1 MDCRIKQQETM
12 KSNFMKRAH
21 NYLLLNILLLSQLLQ
36 AQNPP
41 VFGED
46 VQDVPVASID
56 CWIIPMFIL
65 GVFLLSCNYKK
76 TSKTDVIKLQQ
87 RID

>member
-1 MDCRIKQQETM
+1 MDCRIKQQENM

-41 VFGED
+41 SFGED
-46 VQDVPVASID
+46 VQDVPAASIGD
-56 CWIIPMFIL
+56 YESSILVIVFIAMVVLFRKKII
-65 GVFLLSCNYKK
+65 K
-76 TSKTDVIKLQQ
+76 TV
-87 RID
+87 

>member
-12 KSNFMKRAH
+12 KSNIMKRAH
-21 NYLLLNILLLSQLLQ
+21 KYLLLNLLLFNQLSH
-36 AQNPP
+36 AQPP
-41 VFGED
+41 AFGD
-46 VQDVPVASID
+46 TVQDVPAASID
-56 CWIIPMFIL
+56 NWIIPMFIL

-87 RID
+87 KID

>member
-21 NYLLLNILLLSQLLQ
+21 KYLLLNILLLSQLLQ

-41 VFGED
+41 GFGED
-46 VQDVPVASID
+46 VQDVPPASID
-56 CWIIPMFIL
+56 NAVILMFL
-65 GVFLLSCNYKK
+65 VGVIGSFFLLRKRK
-76 TSKTDVIKLQQ
+76 QQSKL
-87 RID
+87 

>member
-21 NYLLLNILLLSQLLQ
+21 KYLLLNILLISQLLQ

-41 VFGED
+41 GFGED

-56 CWIIPMFIL
+56 KPIILLLFV
-65 GVFLLSCNYKK
+65 GVIGIFYFLRKK
-76 TSKTDVIKLQQ
+76 ETIKSSS
-87 RID
+87 